1 MSKTRSLA
9 GAALATLLSA
19 APGLAAQGAMS
30 APAERPSMFSMP
42 HQVTGQVV
50 AVNQET
56 LMLTVRTPDRG
67 TFSLKADTDT
77 APQLGSLKRGD
88 RVKVTYKNSRGEM
101 VATSITPA

>member
-9 GAALATLLSA
+9 GAALLTLLSA

-30 APAERPSMFSMP
+30 TPAERPSMFSLP
-42 HQVTGQVV
+42 HQVTGQVA

-77 APQLGSLKRGD
+77 APQLSTLKRGD

>member
-1 MSKTRSLA
+1 MSNTRNLA
-9 GAALATLLSA
+9 GAALVILLSA
-19 APGLAAQGAMS
+19 APGLAAPGAMS
-30 APAERPSMFSMP
+30 APAERPSLFALP

-50 AVNQET
+50 AVNHET

-77 APQLGSLKRGD
+77 APQLSTLKRGD
-88 RVKVTYKNSRGEM
+88 RVTVRYKNSRGEM

>member
-1 MSKTRSLA
+1 MGKTRSLA
-9 GAALATLLSA
+9 GAALMTLLSA
-19 APGLAAQGAMS
+19 APGFAAQGSMS
-30 APAERPSMFSMP
+30 APAEKPSIFSLP

-77 APQLGSLKRGD
+77 APQLSTLKAGD
-88 RVKVTYKNSRGEM
+88 RVKVIYKSSKGEM
-101 VATSITPA
+101 VATRIDPA